1 MVPSPESLSSSATA
15 RSSAPNSTSRA
26 LDDRLRVRL
35 GHPGTRAS
43 CPKGHRA
50 EVALTDFAAG
60 TVRGMT
66 DETPDYMTDEL
77 PEYEADEFGD
87 HEDLLDEGRLGH
99 IEHLGAKW
107 RTGFVKYGPDG
118 HSVTVR
124 LVAEGMPKG
133 EMAIT
138 DFVVSEALALVSQQV
153 ASVNHVDLELKVR
166 SDNPI
171 TRVSG

>member
-1 MVPSPESLSSSATA
+1 M
-15 RSSAPNSTSRA
+15 
-26 LDDRLRVRL
+26 RL
-35 GHPGTRAS
+35 GHPGARAS

-107 RTGFVKYGPDG
+107 RTGFVRYGPDG

-138 DFVVSEALALVSQQV
+138 DFVVSEALALVFQQV

-171 TRVSG
+171 TRDSG

>member
-1 MVPSPESLSSSATA
+1 MC
-15 RSSAPNSTSRA
+15 A
-26 LDDRLRVRL
+26 L
-35 GHPGTRAS
+35 GTPGTRAS
-43 CPKGHRA
+43 CSKGHRA

-66 DETPDYMTDEL
+66 DETPDYMTDEV

-99 IEHLGAKW
+99 IEHLGARW
-107 RTGFVKYGPDG
+107 RTGIVKYGPDG

-133 EMAIT
+133 EMAII
-138 DFVVSEALALVSQQV
+138 DFVVSEALALVFHQV
-153 ASVNHVDLELKVR
+153 ASVNHVELELEVR
-166 SDNPI
+166 SDTPI
-171 TRVSG
+171 TRSSG